1 MDTASIPPSIAER
14 AAIIMARCDELG
26 AISEEPGRLTRR
38 FATPALRRAMEVVG
52 GWCREAGME
61 VSYDAVGNLRARYE
75 GDGSDRRTL
84 LLGSHL
90 DSVRDAGRYD
100 GPLGVLTALGV
111 VEDLN
116 ARGERL
122 PCAVDVLAFADEEGL
137 RYQTSY
143 LGSLAAL
150 GQAPP
155 DWLDRPDEDGV
166 TMRDAI
172 LAYGGDPGALA
183 AGRASIPWGR
193 DDLLGYCELHIEQG
207 PVLEA
212 ADAPVGI
219 VSAIQGGSR
228 SQAAFTGVAGH
239 AGTVPGHLRR
249 DALCAAA
256 EFVLAVEGAMR
267 DTPGLVAT
275 VGRIVA
281 EPGALNVIPGRA
293 AASLDVRHPDDAT
306 RAAAAARLREQAAQ
320 IAATRGIDLDW
331 SDHYEMPAVA
341 CSPRL
346 IGHLEAAIAAHN
358 LPALTLPSGAGHDP
372 VALSRLTDVAMLFV
386 RCKGGISHNPAE
398 SVTVED
404 VAVGLSVMC
413 AFARRCAAAAV
424 GRGA

>member
-1 MDTASIPPSIAER
+1 MDTNALPPTITER
-14 AAIIMARCDELG
+14 AALIMARCDELG
-26 AISEEPGRLTRR
+26 AISEEPDRLTRR
-38 FATPALRRAMEVVG
+38 FATPALRRAMDLVG
-52 GWCREAGME
+52 GWCRDAGMA
-61 VSYDAVGNLRARYE
+61 VSFDAVGNLRARYE
-75 GDGSDRRTL
+75 GDGTDRRTL

-90 DSVRDAGRYD
+90 DSVRDAGKYD

-111 VEDLN
+111 VEELH

-122 PCAVDVLAFADEEGL
+122 PCAIEVLGFADEEGL

-143 LGSLAAL
+143 LGSLSAL

-155 DWLDRPDEDGV
+155 DWLDRADEDGI

-172 LAYGGDPGALA
+172 RAYGGDPDAVA
-183 AGRASIPWGR
+183 AGRSSIPWGR

-212 ADAPVGI
+212 ADAPIGI

-228 SQAAFTGVAGH
+228 SQATFTGVAGH

-256 EFVLAVEGAMR
+256 EFVLAVETAMR

-293 AASLDVRHPDDAT
+293 IASLDVRHPDNAT
-306 RAAAAARLREQAAQ
+306 RAAAADRLRAQAAQ
-320 IAATRGIDLDW
+320 IAAARQLTLDW
-331 SDHYEMPAVA
+331 ADHYALPAVA

-346 IGHLEAAIAAHN
+346 VGFLEAAIAAHN
-358 LPALTLPSGAGHDP
+358 LPVHTLPSGAGHDP
-372 VALSRLTDVAMLFV
+372 VALSRLTDVAMLFL

-398 SVTVED
+398 SVTVGD
-404 VAVGLSVMC
+404 VAVGLAVLCVFVRQCVSGSV
-413 AFARRCAAAAV
+413 RQ
-424 GRGA
+424 

>member
-1 MDTASIPPSIAER
+1 MSVVSLPAAITDR

-26 AISEEPGRLTRR
+26 AISEEGDRLTRR
-38 FATPALRRAMEVVG
+38 FATPALRRAMDLVG
-52 GWCREAGME
+52 SWCAAAGMT
-61 VSYDAVGNLRARYE
+61 VSFDAVGNLRARYE
-75 GDGSDRRTL
+75 GDGTDRRTL

-90 DSVRDAGRYD
+90 DSVRDAGKYD
-100 GPLGVLTALGV
+100 GPLGVLSALGV
-111 VEDLN
+111 VEEFN

-122 PCAVDVLAFADEEGL
+122 PCALEVLGFADEEGL

-150 GQAPP
+150 GQIPP
-155 DWLDRPDEDGV
+155 DWLDRADEDGI
-166 TMRDAI
+166 TMREAI

-183 AGRASIPWGR
+183 AGRPSLPWGR

-228 SQAAFTGVAGH
+228 SQATFTGMAGH

-249 DALCAAA
+249 DALPAAA
-256 EFVLAVEGAMR
+256 EFVLAVEAAMR

-275 VGRIVA
+275 VGQIA
-281 EPGALNVIPGRA
+281 AQPGALNVIPGRA
-293 AASLDVRHPDDAT
+293 VASLDVRHPDNAT
-306 RAAAAARLREQAAQ
+306 RAAAAARLREEANR
-320 IAATRGIDLDW
+320 IAAARHLALDW
-331 SDHYEMPAVA
+331 ADHYEMPAVT

-346 IGHLEAAIAAHN
+346 VAHLEAAIATHG
-358 LPALTLPSGAGHDP
+358 LTPLSLPSGAGHDP

-398 SVTVED
+398 SVRVGD
-404 VAVGLSVMC
+404 VAVGL
-413 AFARRCAAAAV
+413 AV
-424 GRGA
+424 LGEFVRSCVRAPVSL